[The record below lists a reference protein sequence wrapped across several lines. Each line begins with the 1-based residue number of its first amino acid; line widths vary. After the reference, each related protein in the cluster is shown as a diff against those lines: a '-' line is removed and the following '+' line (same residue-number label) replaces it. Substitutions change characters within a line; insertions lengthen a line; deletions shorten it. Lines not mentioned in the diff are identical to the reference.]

1 MAGTVPHAGDSEPGA
16 VHTPGMHGLRRWW
29 IGLAVAGLSLCGI
42 ELFAPSA
49 SAGPGLPPVYEQT
62 IDLVVPGPDGPVYG
76 RITMLAVDVPGVPR
90 DQHLAEG
97 RAAMLARLPGAV
109 ELQPD
114 QATAQFRLFGVRWAQ
129 PSASWVYNATGSTT
143 AMAAKPAFEA
153 ITLGAEGWDNAGGSG
168 FHFDYLGDT
177 TTATGCN
184 GDIAAYGP
192 DGKNVVGWGH
202 IVGGYLGYSC
212 YWRGTSLV
220 ENTPYFAMQEF
231 DIVFEPNYPYSAAS
245 LRALALHEFGHS
257 LGLDHTE
264 PGICP
269 GRAMC
274 GGNDALTF
282 ISPRQDD
289 INGVIALYGV
299 ANPIPTVPA
308 GPRPYRATGPQVA
321 RD

>member
-1 MAGTVPHAGDSEPGA
+1 MVA
-16 VHTPGMHGLRRWW
+16 V
-29 IGLAVAGLSLCGI
+29 VAAALLS
-42 ELFAPSA
+42 FAFAIRSQPA
-49 SAGPGLPPVYEQT
+49 SAGASAPAVYEQT
-62 IDLVVPGPDGPVYG
+62 IDLVVAGPNGPLFG
-76 RITMLAVDVPGVPR
+76 HITMYALDEPGVPL

-97 RAAMLARLPGAV
+97 RAAMLARFPGAV
-109 ELQPD
+109 ELQPGGVS
-114 QATAQFRLFGVRWAQ
+114 AQFRLFGVRWAQ
-129 PSASWVYNATGSTT
+129 PSASWLYNGAGSTT
-143 AMAAKPAFEA
+143 AMDAKAAFEA
-153 ITLGAEGWDNAGGSG
+153 ITLGAEGWNNAGGSG

-177 TTATGCN
+177 TTPTGCN
-184 GDIAAYGP
+184 GDTSVYGP

-212 YWRGTSLV
+212 YWRGASLV

-231 DIVFEPNYPYSAAS
+231 DIIFEPNSPYSAAS

-264 PGICP
+264 PGLCP

-299 ANPIPTVPA
+299 ANPLPTVPA
-308 GPRPYRATGPQVA
+308 GPRPYRATGPQIA